1 MTLRAERIG
10 ETIRSILAVEL
21 LQLTDPRLESVAV
34 TGVDVTPDLAHASVY
49 FDVLGGEEARLAAQ
63 RALDGATRRLQQ
75 SVARGLHARRTPKLA
90 FAPDHGIAAGER
102 LDATLRELR
111 SSGMLDDAPDDDM
124 PDDGPEDLADDA
136 DV

>member
-21 LQLTDPRLESVAV
+21 LELTDPRLEMVTV
-34 TGVDVTPDLAHASVY
+34 TGVDVTPDLAHASVW
-49 FDVLGGEEARLAAQ
+49 FDVLGGEEARTGAQ

-75 SVARGLHARRTPKLA
+75 VVARGLHARRTPKLT

-111 SSGMLDDAPDDDM
+111 SAGILADAPEADAPDADV
-124 PDDGPEDLADDA
+124 ADDT

>member
-21 LQLTDPRLESVAV
+21 LELTDPRLEMVTV
-34 TGVDVTPDLAHASVY
+34 TGVDVTPDLAHASVW
-49 FDVLGGEEARLAAQ
+49 FDVLGGEEARVGAQ

-75 SVARGLHARRTPKLA
+75 AVARGLHARRTPKLT

-111 SSGMLDDAPDDDM
+111 SSGILDDTTG
-124 PDDGPEDLADDA
+124 DGPGDGIDGPADDA